1 MEIGH
6 IQKRHKEV
14 NRVDQ
19 TEKNKLM
26 VLLDYWVKH
35 NSEHSGE
42 FKEWAEK
49 VQNLGETAIYNDIIE
64 AVEQMDKANAPLL
77 RALARLKGE

>member
-1 MEIGH
+1 M
-6 IQKRHKEV
+6 
-14 NRVDQ
+14 DQ

-35 NSEHSGE
+35 NSEHSEE